1 VDGGSSYKASQ
12 INKDM
17 LREEIGGIAIYLDL
31 LASLLE
37 IDLEEAITETF
48 NKKSEELGFAQRI

>member
-1 VDGGSSYKASQ
+1 
-12 INKDM
+12 
-17 LREEIGGIAIYLDL
+17 L

-37 IDLEEAITETF
+37 IDLEEAIIETF